1 MREQEKNFGK
11 GMFIFTRGLRHL
23 LHHCVALTGFCKKE
37 RKKEKNTR
45 GFHFYEGLTPPSLSL
60 FRPSGFNVS
69 QPSQPS
75 QPSKPSQLSQPSQ
88 PSQPSSITFCFP
100 SKFHSS
106 FPDWLIHF

>member
-1 MREQEKNFGK
+1 M
-11 GMFIFTRGLRHL
+11 RGLRHL

-37 RKKEKNTR
+37 RKKEKKLGAFIFTR
-45 GFHFYEGLTPPSLSL
+45 GLRHHRYHCFALRAFNAS
-60 FRPSGFNVS
+60 RPS